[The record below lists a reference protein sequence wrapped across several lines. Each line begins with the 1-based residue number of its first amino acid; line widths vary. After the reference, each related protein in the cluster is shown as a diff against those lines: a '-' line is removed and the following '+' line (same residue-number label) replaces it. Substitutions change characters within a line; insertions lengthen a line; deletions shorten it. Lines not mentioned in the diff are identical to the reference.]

1 MKNICKK
8 IKISPFFLFVI
19 LISFFSGLFRD
30 VISLFIVIITHE
42 LGHVLL
48 SLKYGWN
55 IRKIDLTI
63 CGGFITY
70 EDIIDKPFKEEF
82 LIAIAGFLAQII
94 LLIILVLLNKVNII
108 DYGTLF
114 VLNKYNLSVLLFN
127 LIPIYPLDGAKVI
140 YNILCIYLPY
150 KKALQLVNII
160 SIISML
166 IITLLILFIGV
177 RIEYSYIIIFT
188 FIAKKVI
195 MHIKDVPYLFNKL
208 LLERYVYPIK
218 VNKYNYIDNYN
229 LSLFKRRKKNFFKI
243 NDHYVKESVILAKKF
258 D

>member
-1 MKNICKK
+1 MKSIYKK
-8 IKISPFFLFVI
+8 IKVSPFFLFVI

-30 VISLFIVIITHE
+30 VISLFVVIIVHE
-42 LGHVLL
+42 LGHIFL

-55 IRKIDLTI
+55 IRKIDLTV

-82 LIAIAGFLAQII
+82 IISVAGFLSQII
-94 LLIILVLLNKVNII
+94 LWIILIFLNKINVV
-108 DYGTLF
+108 DADTLF
-114 VLNKYNLSVLLFN
+114 ILNKYNLSVLLFN
-127 LIPIYPLDGAKVI
+127 LIPIYPLDGAKII

-150 KKALQLVNII
+150 KKALQLVDII
-160 SIISML
+160 SIISVL
-166 IITLLILFIGV
+166 IIILLILFINV
-177 RIEYSYIIIFT
+177 RIEYSYIIILT
-188 FIAKKVI
+188 FIIKKVI
-195 MHIKDVPYLFNKL
+195 IHIKDVPYLFNKL

-218 VNKYNYIDNYN
+218 VNKYNYIDSYN

-243 NDHYVKESVILAKKF
+243 NNHYVKESVILSKKF